1 MAPLAWVLLLAA
13 ALPQPRLLWDGPGA
27 THLGS
32 PSPDGRYL
40 TGVDPDSGDLILR
53 DLASQ
58 STRKLT
64 GKPVR
69 SREFAYFSVVSR
81 DSRTVA
87 YAWFN
92 TEGFYELRIIPING
106 GAPRTLYRNE
116 EAGFVQPTAFSHDG
130 KSIVTLLFRRDNISQ
145 IALIDS
151 ATGAAK
157 ILKSLNWIY
166 PKRMDISP
174 DGRTLVYDSF
184 SRDGAADRDIYLLSL
199 DGAREIKLTTGPA
212 EDVFPLFDLTGKRV
226 FFSSD
231 RSGAPAL
238 FSTTIHD
245 PQPVLVLDKLGRF
258 LPLAIRTPGDL
269 VYATRTG
276 GSHIYQATLDTAAR
290 RLTELP
296 QAVGEGWSPVWSP
309 DGRTLAWLGRRAG
322 ENFGTDSRFV
332 ATRDTSTGANKI
344 YDTHLAHME
353 RLAFRNAGLL
363 ISGSDGKGR
372 GGLFQLDPANDTAR
386 PLTRDHAAPH
396 RGFPAA
402 GPFWANGNQIFKGD
416 QPVFTLP
423 AEILTLAVSA
433 KNRIAAAT
441 GKGLYVDAKPIL
453 TSPVNAV
460 IWHPDNEHLLYSGH
474 DGLFLLHLPS
484 LTATRLLQTT
494 DPVDSLTLHPD
505 GRQLLFAS
513 GRARTQIWA
522 VQP

>member
-1 MAPLAWVLLLAA
+1 MASLAWVLLLAA

-40 TGVDPDSGDLILR
+40 TGIDPDSGDLILR
-53 DLASQ
+53 DLTTQ

-64 GKPVR
+64 AKPVG
-69 SREFAYFSVVSR
+69 SKEFAYFSAVSR
-81 DSRTVA
+81 NSRTVA

-92 TEGFYELRIIPING
+92 SEGFYELRAIPIVG
-106 GAPRTLYRNE
+106 GAPRTIYRNE

-145 IALIDS
+145 IALIDTT
-151 ATGAAK
+151 TGAAK
-157 ILKSLNWIY
+157 VLKSLNWIY

-199 DGAREIKLTTGPA
+199 DGARETKLVTGPS
-212 EDVFPLFDLTGKRV
+212 EDVFPLFDLTGKRI

-231 RSGAPAL
+231 RTGAPAL
-238 FSTTIHD
+238 FSTPVQD
-245 PQPVLVLDKLGRF
+245 PQPVVLLDKLDRF
-258 LPLAIRTPGDL
+258 LPLAVRNSGDL

-276 GSHIYQATLDTAAR
+276 GSHIYQTTLDTAAR
-290 RLTELP
+290 RLTEQP

-332 ATRDTSTGANKI
+332 ATRDAATGANKI

-353 RLAFRNAGLL
+353 HLAFRNSDLL

-372 GGLFQLDPANDTAR
+372 GGLFQVDPASNTAK
-386 PLTRDHAAPH
+386 PLTREHDAPH

-402 GPFWANGNQIFKGD
+402 GSYWAKGSQILKND
-416 QPVFTLP
+416 QTVASFPSEVHAL
-423 AEILTLAVSA
+423 ALYRNNRLAV
-433 KNRIAAAT
+433 AT
-441 GKGLYVDAKPIL
+441 GTGLYIDSKLIL
-453 TSPVNAV
+453 KSTVKALA
-460 IWHPDNEHLLYSGH
+460 WHPDNQHIIYS
-474 DGLFLLHLPS
+474 DSSNLFLLHLPS
-484 LTATRLLQTT
+484 LTATKILQTT
-494 DPVDSLTLHPD
+494 DPIDSITLHPD
-505 GRQLLFAS
+505 GHQLLFAS